1 MPDGKQGAA
10 AAQGAFLGTMKHSPS
25 SQLSTSQR
33 LEIYYFLYLTRRFDE
48 RMVSLW
54 KQGRGLGTSFSARGH
69 EAVSVG
75 CGYALE
81 NDDMAAPM
89 HRNVGTHIVRG
100 VAPGKLLANYLGK
113 STGATRGRDANM
125 HGVGDLDCNLI
136 GFISHI
142 PQSMSVA
149 LGAAMSFKYRGQP
162 QAALTVCGDGASTAG
177 TFHETLNMAAI
188 YQAPLV
194 IILENNQYAYSTPV
208 DAHSAVSDLAEK
220 ASAHGVKAQ
229 VVDGNDV
236 EAMYFATYEYLAQ
249 ARKGGGPGLIEAK
262 TMRMLGHALHDGA
275 EYVPKALLATWE
287 NRDPVS
293 RYRSKLQEIGLAET
307 DLAEIEAQVELEM
320 DEAITFAEDSP
331 FPEASTVTEGV
342 YAK

>member
-1 MPDGKQGAA
+1 MSGPVTPMPASR
-10 AAQGAFLGTMKHSPS
+10 LSP
-25 SQLSTSQR
+25 TQR
-33 LEIYYFLYLTRRFDE
+33 LEIYYFLYLARRFDE

-54 KQGRGLGTSFSARGH
+54 KQGRGLGTSFSSRGH

-81 NDDMAAPM
+81 EDDIAAPM
-89 HRNVGTHIVRG
+89 HRNVGTHMVRG
-100 VAPGKLLANYLGK
+100 VVPGRLLSNYLGK
-113 STGATRGRDANM
+113 ATGATRGRDANI

-136 GFISHI
+136 GFVSHI

-149 LGAAMSFKYRGQP
+149 LGAAMSFKIRGQP

-194 IILENNQYAYSTPV
+194 VILENNQYAYSTPV
-208 DAHSAVSDLAEK
+208 GTHSAVTDLAGK

-236 EAMYFATYEYLAQ
+236 EAVYYATHAYLTS
-249 ARKGGGPGLIEAK
+249 ARQGQGPGLIEAK

-275 EYVPKALLATWE
+275 EYVPAELLATWE
-287 NRDPVS
+287 GRDPVS
-293 RYRSKLQEIGLAET
+293 RDRTRLRDAGTADAALA
-307 DLAEIEAQVELEM
+307 AIEARVEQEM
-320 DEAITFAEDSP
+320 DAAVAFAEGSAYPD
-331 FPEASTVTEGV
+331 AATVMEGI
-342 YAK
+342 YAE

>member
-1 MPDGKQGAA
+1 
-10 AAQGAFLGTMKHSPS
+10 MKLSPS
-25 SQLSTSQR
+25 SQLSTFQR
-33 LEIYYFLYLTRRFDE
+33 LEIYHFLYLTRRFDE

-81 NDDMAAPM
+81 EDDVAAPM
-89 HRNVGTHIVRG
+89 HRNVGTHMVRG

-125 HGVGDLDCNLI
+125 HGVGDLDFKLI

-149 LGAAMSFKYRGQP
+149 LGAAMSFKYRGKP

-188 YQAPLV
+188 YKAPLV
-194 IILENNQYAYSTPV
+194 IVLENNQYAYSTPV
-208 DAHSAVSDLAEK
+208 DSHSAVSDLAVK
-220 ASAHGVKAQ
+220 AAAHGIKAQ
-229 VVDGNDV
+229 IVDGNDV
-236 EAMYFATYEYLAQ
+236 EAIYFATHEYLAQ
-249 ARKGGGPGLIEAK
+249 ARQGEGPGLIEAK

-275 EYVPKALLATWE
+275 EYVPQALLATWE

-293 RYRSKLQEIGLAET
+293 CYRSKLRDIGFAET
-307 DLAEIEAQVELEM
+307 DLAEIEAQVEREM
-320 DEAITFAEDSP
+320 DEAIAFAEGSAYP
-331 FPEASTVTEGV
+331 TASTVMEGV
-342 YAK
+342 YAE